1 MLNVPTTTRCAMVA
15 MEPGASDPAPAP
27 PPAPALQHAPDFVS
41 CAMASGYPTTAEVQP
56 ALLCEAS
63 CHAESSSCRIISRDK
78 HDHRQLQ
85 LLVALAR
92 VVGNVL
98 AHKASWTAPLCV
110 TWGRRVW
117 QKAWRR
123 LATGPHCP
131 RRSTFASARIATR
144 CLSMTPSTSAFA
156 ACAWWSEVTHASPPV
171 FVRRQSCYSG

>member
-1 MLNVPTTTRCAMVA
+1 MTQLLHHHPRQRYSMLLT
-15 MEPGASDPAPAP
+15 
-27 PPAPALQHAPDFVS
+27 LFHAPWRAAIPLRQKCS
-41 CAMASGYPTTAEVQP
+41 LHCCARHLAMPKVPRVEQHHVTNM
-56 ALLCEAS
+56 
-63 CHAESSSCRIISRDK
+63 IIDR
-78 HDHRQLQ
+78 LQ

-98 AHKASWTAPLCV
+98 AHKASWTALLCV